1 MVQSVA
7 LRKPQTYGTRSE
19 FYKEIPQAK
28 GRVPDTIIIV
38 DPKDWVIS
46 LEDPKMNTTECCQV
60 CSISKPTVIGE
71 ASTRMLEEAL
81 EIIIS
86 VFSNRSI

>member
-1 MVQSVA
+1 LPCENPRHTEHVA
-7 LRKPQTYGTRSE
+7 NFIKKYPRQREGL
-19 FYKEIPQAK
+19 
-28 GRVPDTIIIV
+28 PDTIIIV

-81 EIIIS
+81 EIAIS
-86 VFSNRSI
+86 VLSNRSI